1 MSTKLDSRP
10 LSHHSKVESP
20 RRVLGRRPR
29 VLIVAAAV
37 ALLALMIFGYVLSK
51 NYKVLAEGALL
62 PYTDGKVA
70 RLRLFDAVTLYVAK
84 ERTRPLDV
92 LNVVLFAMTAGVSFF
107 TLVLLDMLATA
118 RGKVA
123 AFFVVALVGAVWL
136 AADEGIGIHETIGY
150 NLDFLRDVPGV
161 HRPDDLVFAAYGIPA
176 LVIVVVFRK
185 VILAS
190 RAAVACFAAALA
202 LFVAAAF
209 FDVVGIGLD
218 EICEPMSTACL
229 LAGFTLIALREVRTA
244 I

>member
-161 HRPDDLVFAAYGIPA
+161 HRPDDLVFASYGMPA